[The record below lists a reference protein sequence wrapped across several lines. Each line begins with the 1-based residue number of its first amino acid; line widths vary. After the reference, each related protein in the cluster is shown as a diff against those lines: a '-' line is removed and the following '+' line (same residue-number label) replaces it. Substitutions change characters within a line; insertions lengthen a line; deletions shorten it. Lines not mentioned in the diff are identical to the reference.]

1 MNETKMNKSKFMP
14 IYALLMPILLLSSS
28 SQGANLG
35 ADYAKK
41 EELYIEYKQ
50 PAQLTISSTGINRIS
65 IAPFIATT
73 IWGDSAEYSALLS
86 HNGSELFLT
95 SKLEAGKSFALA
107 VQLAG
112 GRVIDLLLH
121 TVKADRPKIIRLDLE
136 NESFAKREDALE
148 IKQLLNAMMS
158 KEKGK
163 YYVMQSKKAV
173 KINTEGN
180 EIFASLNAEQKM
192 VYRFG
197 NLVGVVLTLKNKGKK
212 EVSIDAKSLSKV
224 FKGVLAVSLHS
235 QLLKSGGSM
244 EAFLV
249 LRKEL
254 ES

>member
-1 MNETKMNKSKFMP
+1 MNKMKMSRSKLVP
-14 IYALLMPILLLSSS
+14 IYALLMPILFLSTS
-28 SQGANLG
+28 SQGVE
-35 ADYAKK
+35 YAKK

-50 PAQLTISSTGINRIS
+50 PAQVTISSTGINRIS

-95 SKLEAGKSFALA
+95 SKIEAGKSFALA

-112 GRVIDLLLH
+112 DRVIDLLLH
-121 TVKADRPKIIRLDLE
+121 TVEADRPKIVRVELQDE
-136 NESFAKREDALE
+136 NLAKVEETLE

-158 KEKGK
+158 KANGK
-163 YYVMQSKKAV
+163 YYVTQMKKVV
-173 KINTEGN
+173 KINTDSN
-180 EIFASLNAEQKM
+180 ETFAALNAEQNM

-212 EVSIDAKSLSKV
+212 EVSIDAKSLAKA
-224 FKGVLAVSLHS
+224 FKGALAVSLHN

-244 EAFLV
+244 ETFLV

-254 ES
+254 E

>member
-1 MNETKMNKSKFMP
+1 MNKIKISRNKLP
-14 IYALLMPILLLSSS
+14 IYAMLMPILLLSSS
-28 SQGANLG
+28 TQGAE
-35 ADYAKK
+35 YAKK

-50 PAQLTISSTGINRIS
+50 PAQVTISSTGINRIS

-73 IWGDSAEYSALLS
+73 IWGDSAQYSALLS

-107 VQLAG
+107 LQLAG

-121 TVKADRPKIIRLDLE
+121 TVEADRPKIVRLNLQGD
-136 NESFAKREDALE
+136 SFAKSEETLE

-163 YYVMQSKKAV
+163 YYVIQSKKAV
-173 KINTEGN
+173 KMNAENN
-180 EIFASLNAEQKM
+180 ETFVSLNVQQNM

-197 NLVGVVLTLKNKGKK
+197 NFVGIVLTLQNKSKN
-212 EVSIDAKSLSKV
+212 EISVDAKSLAKA
-224 FKGVLAVSLHS
+224 FKGVLAVSLHN
-235 QLLKSGGSM
+235 QLLKSGSNM

>member
-1 MNETKMNKSKFMP
+1 MSRRKLVP
-14 IYALLMPILLLSSS
+14 IYAVLIPILLLSSS
-28 SQGANLG
+28 SYGANLG
-35 ADYAKK
+35 TDYAKK

-50 PAQLTISSTGINRIS
+50 PAQVTISSTGINRIS

-121 TVKADRPKIIRLDLE
+121 TVEADRPKIVRVGLQDESVTKLE
-136 NESFAKREDALE
+136 ETLE
-148 IKQLLNAMMS
+148 IKQLFNTMMS
-158 KEKGK
+158 KANGK
-163 YYVMQSKKAV
+163 YYVTQMKKAV
-173 KINTEGN
+173 KINAESN
-180 EIFASLNAEQKM
+180 ETFASLNAEQKM

-197 NLVGVVLTLKNKGKK
+197 NFVGVVLTLKNKGKK
-212 EVSIDAKSLSKV
+212 EISIEAKSLAKA
-224 FKGVLAVSLHS
+224 FKGILAVSLHN
-235 QLLKSGGSM
+235 QLLKSGSSM

>member
-1 MNETKMNKSKFMP
+1 MNEMKMNKSKFVP
-14 IYALLMPILLLSSS
+14 IYAVLIPILLLSSS
-28 SQGANLG
+28 SQG

-50 PAQLTISSTGINRIS
+50 PAQVTISSTGINRIS
-65 IAPFIATT
+65 IDPFIATT
-73 IWGDSAEYSALLS
+73 IWGDSAQYSALLS

-121 TVKADRPKIIRLDLE
+121 TVEADRPKIVRLDLQG
-136 NESFAKREDALE
+136 ESLAKVEETLE
-148 IKQLLNAMMS
+148 IKQLLNSMMS

-163 YYVMQSKKAV
+163 YYVMQSKKVV
-173 KINTEGN
+173 KINAAGN
-180 EIFASLNAEQKM
+180 ETFATLNAEQNM

-197 NLVGVVLTLKNKGKK
+197 NFVGVVLKLQNKGKK
-212 EVSIDAKSLSKV
+212 GVSIDASSLSKA
-224 FKGVLAVSLHS
+224 FKGVLAVSLHN
-235 QLLKSGGSM
+235 QLLKNGSSM

>member
-1 MNETKMNKSKFMP
+1 M
-14 IYALLMPILLLSSS
+14 
-28 SQGANLG
+28 
-35 ADYAKK
+35 
-41 EELYIEYKQ
+41 
-50 PAQLTISSTGINRIS
+50 
-65 IAPFIATT
+65 
-73 IWGDSAEYSALLS
+73 
-86 HNGSELFLT
+86 FLT

-121 TVKADRPKIIRLDLE
+121 TVETDRPKIVRLDLK
-136 NESFAKREDALE
+136 NKSFAKTEEALE

-163 YYVMQSKKAV
+163 YYVMQSKKVV
-173 KINTEGN
+173 KMNAENN
-180 EIFASLNAEQKM
+180 EIFAALNAEHNM

-197 NLVGVVLTLKNKGKK
+197 NFVGVVLTFTNKGKK
-212 EVSIDAKSLSKV
+212 EISIDAKSLSKV

>member
-1 MNETKMNKSKFMP
+1 MNKIKISRNKLL
-14 IYALLMPILLLSSS
+14 IYALLMPILLLSNSA
-28 SQGANLG
+28 QGAEHV
-35 ADYAKK
+35 KK

-50 PAQLTISSTGINRIS
+50 PAQVTISSTGINRIS

-73 IWGDSAEYSALLS
+73 IWGDSAQYSALLS

-107 VQLAG
+107 LQLAG

-121 TVKADRPKIIRLDLE
+121 TVEADRPKIVRLNLQV
-136 NESFAKREDALE
+136 ESFAKSEETLE

-163 YYVMQSKKAV
+163 YYVIESKKAV
-173 KINTEGN
+173 KMNAENN
-180 EIFASLNAEQKM
+180 ETFVSLNVQQNM

-197 NLVGVVLTLKNKGKK
+197 NFVGIVLTLQNKSKN
-212 EVSIDAKSLSKV
+212 EISVDAKSLAKA
-224 FKGVLAVSLHS
+224 FRGVLAVSLHN
-235 QLLKSGGSM
+235 QHLKSGSNM

>member
-1 MNETKMNKSKFMP
+1 M
-14 IYALLMPILLLSSS
+14 
-28 SQGANLG
+28 
-35 ADYAKK
+35 
-41 EELYIEYKQ
+41 
-50 PAQLTISSTGINRIS
+50 
-65 IAPFIATT
+65 
-73 IWGDSAEYSALLS
+73 
-86 HNGSELFLT
+86 FLT

-121 TVKADRPKIIRLDLE
+121 TVEADRPKIVRLDLQG
-136 NESFAKREDALE
+136 ESFAKSEETLE

-163 YYVMQSKKAV
+163 YYVIQSKKAV
-173 KINTEGN
+173 QMDAEGN
-180 EIFASLNAEQKM
+180 ETFASLNVQQNM

-197 NLVGVVLTLKNKGKK
+197 NFVGVVLTLQNKGKN
-212 EVSIDAKSLSKV
+212 EISVDVKSLAKA
-224 FKGVLAVSLHS
+224 FRGVLAVLLHN
-235 QLLKSGGSM
+235 QHLKSGSNM

>member
-1 MNETKMNKSKFMP
+1 MNKIKISRSKLP

-28 SQGANLG
+28 TQGAE
-35 ADYAKK
+35 YAKK

-50 PAQLTISSTGINRIS
+50 PAQVTISSTGINRIS
-65 IAPFIATT
+65 LVPFIATT
-73 IWGDSAEYSALLS
+73 IWGDSAQYSALLS

-121 TVKADRPKIIRLDLE
+121 TVEADRPKIVRLDLQS
-136 NESFAKREDALE
+136 ESFAKVEEALE

-163 YYVMQSKKAV
+163 YYVIQSKKAV
-173 KINTEGN
+173 EINAAIN
-180 EIFASLNAEQKM
+180 ETFFSLSAEQNM
-192 VYRFG
+192 VYRFR
-197 NLVGVVLTLKNKGKK
+197 NFIGVVLTLQNKGKN
-212 EVSIDAKSLSKV
+212 EISVDAKSLAKA
-224 FKGVLAVSLHS
+224 FRGVLAVSLHN

>member
-1 MNETKMNKSKFMP
+1 MNKMKMSRRKLVP
-14 IYALLMPILLLSSS
+14 IYAVLIPILLLSSS
-28 SQGANLG
+28 SYGANLG
-35 ADYAKK
+35 TDYAKK

-50 PAQLTISSTGINRIS
+50 PAQVTISSTGINRIS

-95 SKLEAGKSFALA
+95 SKIEAGKSFALA

-112 GRVIDLLLH
+112 DRVIDLLLH
-121 TVKADRPKIIRLDLE
+121 TVEADRPKIVRVELQDESLAKLE
-136 NESFAKREDALE
+136 ETLE
-148 IKQLLNAMMS
+148 IKRLLNAMMS
-158 KEKGK
+158 KANGK
-163 YYVMQSKKAV
+163 YYVTQMKRVV
-173 KINTEGN
+173 KINTDSN
-180 EIFASLNAEQKM
+180 ETFAALNAEQNM

-212 EVSIDAKSLSKV
+212 EVSIDAKSLAKA
-224 FKGVLAVSLHS
+224 FKGVLAVSLHN
-235 QLLKSGGSM
+235 QLLKSGDSM

>member
-1 MNETKMNKSKFMP
+1 MNKVKMNKSKLVP
-14 IYALLMPILLLSSS
+14 IYAVLIPILLLSSRS
-28 SQGANLG
+28 YGANLG
-35 ADYAKK
+35 ADYVKK

-95 SKLEAGKSFALA
+95 SKLESGKRFALA

-121 TVKADRPKIIRLDLE
+121 TVEADRPKIIRLDLQD
-136 NESFAKREDALE
+136 ESLAKLDETLE

-158 KEKGK
+158 KGKGK
-163 YYVMQSKKAV
+163 YYVMQSKKVVKVNAV
-173 KINTEGN
+173 GN
-180 EIFASLNAEQKM
+180 EIFASLNAEQNM

-197 NLVGVVLTLKNKGKK
+197 NLVGVALTLKNKGKK
-212 EVSIDAKSLSKV
+212 EVSIDVSSLSKV
-224 FKGVLAVSLHS
+224 FKGVLAVSLHN
-235 QLLKSGGSM
+235 QLLKSGGNM